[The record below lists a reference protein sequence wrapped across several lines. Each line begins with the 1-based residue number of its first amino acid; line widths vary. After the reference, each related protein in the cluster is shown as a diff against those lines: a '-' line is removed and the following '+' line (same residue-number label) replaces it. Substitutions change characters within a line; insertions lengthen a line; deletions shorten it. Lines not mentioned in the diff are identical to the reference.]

1 MAKEYWNLIEIYN
14 SVRVVRQISSG
25 SHIFYVLKNCARR
38 IYFERSN
45 PWNCSMTG
53 KESYTSWQ
61 HSDSKKTKYHQTF
74 LQFYC
79 QLYKRSSGITRDSF
93 PQTRFLETQWPI
105 RKLSIGRSVPRST
118 EGNSNVETRSVFYG
132 VPIDLPNSVEIHD

>member
-61 HSDSKKTKYHQTF
+61 HSDSKKQNITKLFSNFTANF
-74 LQFYC
+74 TNDPVEL
-79 QLYKRSSGITRDSF
+79 LE
-93 PQTRFLETQWPI
+93 TRFHQWPI